1 MFRYVTPNRPTHD
14 DVPPLDQPA
23 PTQTAAI
30 STKTERLA
38 VEATR
43 SSLNYHPG
51 CIKVVDTFR
60 SVLADALMRGLDPRI
75 QATGTVSCV
84 GLGGRIDS
92 GHDE

>member
-1 MFRYVTPNRPTHD
+1 VFRYVTPNRPTHD

-30 STKTERLA
+30 PTKAERLA

-60 SVLADALMRGLDPRI
+60 FADDQEPHLRLGVVEEAVGNAGAGWKADAVAGP
-75 QATGTVSCV
+75 
-84 GLGGRIDS
+84 
-92 GHDE
+92 